1 MVQVKV
7 PSLCIKILNPNNSGE
22 LAYYYLPEACK
33 MPKKQFPKNYTNRT
47 SKRYLRE
54 FDFKHLSSTTKSLN
68 TITNEIMKNLSL
80 IFTLA
85 MLLPWQ
91 AAHSQNL
98 IAVQNG
104 NTPAFYTVLDSAII
118 HAQNGDTVYI
128 PGGTFSLTVQVT
140 KSLHIIG
147 VGNTL
152 DSTLA
157 TGVTKINGNLALIDE
172 ASYGSL
178 MGVNLNGS
186 ITASGNISNFL
197 VQRCSFVG
205 LALSSNTNWSFIE
218 NLLSGSFSGGV
229 PNGASNCLL
238 TNNIIMGHDIG
249 NYFSFTSSVFKNNIF
264 LFQSGNGYYPINA
277 SNSTFENNIFISTA
291 YPLNDVSNS
300 SINNNLFVD
309 YQPFYG
315 SQENWGSDNILNQPQ
330 STIFVNQTGNT
341 FNYSHDYHLQPTSP
355 GKNAGKDG
363 TDIGIY
369 GGAFPWKAGSVP
381 TNPHIQYESVSGV
394 GEDGNIHVVVKV
406 AAQDR

>member
-1 MVQVKV
+1 M
-7 PSLCIKILNPNNSGE
+7 
-22 LAYYYLPEACK
+22 
-33 MPKKQFPKNYTNRT
+33 
-47 SKRYLRE
+47 
-54 FDFKHLSSTTKSLN
+54 KHLSF
-68 TITNEIMKNLSL
+68 

-85 MLLPWQ
+85 MLLTWQ

-104 NTPAFYTVLDSAII
+104 DTPAFYTVLDSAII

-128 PGGTFSLTVQVT
+128 PGGTFSLNVPVT

-147 VGNTL
+147 VGHNP

-157 TGVTKINGNLALIDE
+157 TGKTVINGNLSLVNE
-172 ASYGSL
+172 ACYGAFI
-178 MGVNLNGS
+178 GAYLNGYILS
-186 ITASGNISNFL
+186 EGGLAISNYL
-197 VQRCSFVG
+197 VQRCSLFAVRLEG
-205 LALSSNTNWSFIE
+205 SCTNWSFIE
-218 NLLSGSFSGGV
+218 NIIHSNIICLNAF
-229 PNGASNCLL
+229 ASNCYFS
-238 TNNIIMGHDIG
+238 NNIIGGYTRNDWNG
-249 NYFSFTSSVFKNNIF
+249 FTSSVFKNNIF
-264 LFQSGNGYYPINA
+264 LFQSGNGFYPINA
-277 SNSTFENNIFISTA
+277 SNSTFENNIFISSYYSCYSIT
-291 YPLNDVSNS
+291 NS
-300 SINNNLFVD
+300 AIFNNLFVETNPL
-309 YQPFYG
+309 YY
-315 SQENWGSDNILNQPQ
+315 STSSWGSDNIFDQPQ
-330 STIFVNQTGNT
+330 PSIFVNQSLNT